1 MGAVRLFRIKMKY
14 DYIVVGS
21 GFGGS
26 VSALR
31 LAEKGYKVAVV
42 EQGKWVNSSDM
53 EHADQKFRKLFWM
66 PPIGAR
72 GYFLQNFYRH
82 IAVIAGVGVGGGS
95 IVYAAVLLRPR
106 DNFYT
111 DKSWSHLGID
121 WKTEL
126 QPHYDTASRML
137 GVEENPNTG
146 EQDEYLRKT
155 AVAMGAGDSFGHV
168 NNGIYFGVADKLQPD
183 PYFNGTGPSRRG
195 CLFCGQC
202 ITGCR
207 HGSKNTLD
215 KNYLYLAQHL
225 GVDILPDRKV
235 TNIVPRKTGGYVL
248 KSRDPLNR
256 FKSYPDLEADR
267 VIISAG
273 VLGTLEL
280 LFRCRDITRTLPAIS
295 NQLGKVVRTNSEAI
309 VGVLD
314 RDPEKDLTKGTTI
327 STDFYPD
334 SHTHITQNRYSL
346 GVDFTRSYFGPLVD
360 DNRPL
365 RRALK
370 VAGAILRHP
379 LKSTASWRAKAF
391 HKRITVLTVMQD
403 LDNQLSFKYGR
414 SPLFLFSRRLQSKVV
429 KGKQAPSNLPLAN
442 KAASVMAQQ
451 TDGIPLN
458 FLSESLGNIS
468 TTAHILGG
476 CHMGQSAQDGV
487 IDTSHE
493 VFGYPGLFVINGA
506 SVSANVGVNPSL
518 TITAMAERALSLLPP
533 KN

>member
-1 MGAVRLFRIKMKY
+1 MKY

-31 LAEKGYKVAVV
+31 LAEKGYKVGVV
-42 EQGKWVNSSDM
+42 EQGKWVNPNDI
-53 EHADQKFRKLFWM
+53 EHADQSARKLFWM
-66 PPIGAR
+66 PPVGAR

-111 DKSWSHLGID
+111 DRSWSQLGID
-121 WKTEL
+121 WKKEL
-126 QPHYDTASRML
+126 QQHYDTASKML
-137 GVEENPNTG
+137 GVEKNPRMDL
-146 EQDEYLRKT
+146 QDEYLKKT
-155 AVAMGAGDSFGHV
+155 AEAMGAGETFNPI
-168 NNGIYFGVADKLQPD
+168 NNGIYFGEPDKMHQD
-183 PYFNGTGPSRRG
+183 PFFEGKGPARQG
-195 CLFCGQC
+195 CGFCGQC
-202 ITGCR
+202 VTGCR

-215 KNYLYLAQHL
+215 KNYLYLAQRL

-235 TNIVPRKTGGYVL
+235 TNIVPKETGGYIL
-248 KSRDPLNR
+248 KIRDPLKR
-256 FKSYPDLEADR
+256 FKSYPDLEAKG

-280 LFRCRDITRTLPAIS
+280 MFRCRDITKTLPLIS

-314 RDPEKDLTKGTTI
+314 SNPETDLTKGTTI
-327 STDFYPD
+327 SSDFYPD
-334 SHTHITQNRYSL
+334 AHTHVTQNRYCK
-346 GVDFTRSYFGPLVD
+346 GVDFTKTYFGPLVD
-360 DNRPL
+360 DDRPL
-365 RRALK
+365 VRAMK
-370 VAGAILRHP
+370 VIGTMLRHP
-379 LKSTASWRAKAF
+379 LKSTVSWRVKEF
-391 HKRITVLTVMQD
+391 FKRVTVLTVMQD

-414 SPLFLFSRRLQSKVV
+414 SPLFLFSRRLQSKPV
-429 KGKQAPSNLPLAN
+429 KGKEAPSNLPIAN
-442 KAASVMAQQ
+442 KTALTMAQQ
-451 TDGIPLN
+451 TGGTPLN
-458 FLSESLGNIS
+458 FLSESVGNIS

-487 IDTSHE
+487 INTSHE
-493 VFGYPGLFVINGA
+493 VFGYPGLYVINGA

-518 TITAMAERALSLLPP
+518 TITAMAERAMTLFPP
-533 KN
+533 R